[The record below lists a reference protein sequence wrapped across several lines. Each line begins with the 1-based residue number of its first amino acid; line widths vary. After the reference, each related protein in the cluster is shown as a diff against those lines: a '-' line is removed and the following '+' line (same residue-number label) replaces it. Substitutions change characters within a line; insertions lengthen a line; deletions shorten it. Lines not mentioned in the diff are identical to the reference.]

1 MPWLQLSL
9 NTIRDNVDA
18 IGDHMLELGAL
29 SITLVDAKDNPI
41 LEPAP
46 GETPLW
52 NEIQMMMLF
61 DANVDTQ
68 SILDQWQNADLYSV
82 EQNEKF
88 ELIEDK
94 DWEREWMD
102 RFEPMQFG
110 EKLWICPSWKP
121 VPDKSAVNVILDPGL
136 AFGTGTHPTTALVLS
151 WLDAAEIEGKVVI
164 DYGCGSGILAI
175 AALKLGA
182 QKVYAVDI
190 DEQALIATKEN
201 AKRNDV
207 YDDRLVI
214 DYPEI
219 LKELQVDIVVA
230 NILAGPLVELSEKI
244 ASLCKTN
251 GLLAISGI
259 LDNQAEPTRAAYQQW
274 FKMERPILKEEWS
287 LIHGQKRNADG

>member
-9 NTIRDNVDA
+9 HTYRDSVDA
-18 IGDHMLELGAL
+18 IGDQMLEFGAL
-29 SITLVDAKDNPI
+29 SITLVDAKDKPI

-52 NEIQMMMLF
+52 NEVQMMMLF
-61 DANVDTQ
+61 DANIDTQ
-68 SILDQWQNADLYSV
+68 SILNQWQTDDLYSA

-110 EKLWICPSWKP
+110 TKLWICPSWKP
-121 VPDKSAVNVILDPGL
+121 IPDERAVNVILDPGL
-136 AFGTGTHPTTALVLS
+136 AFGTGTHPTTALCLS
-151 WLDAAEIEGKVVI
+151 WLDSAEMKEKIVI

-182 QKVYAVDI
+182 KKVYAVDI

-201 AKRNDV
+201 AKRNGV
-207 YDDRLVI
+207 YDDRLI
-214 DYPEI
+214 IGYPEI
-219 LKELQVDIVVA
+219 LKKLQVDIVVA
-230 NILAGPLVELSEKI
+230 NILAGPLVELGDKI

-259 LDNQAEPTRAAYQQW
+259 LDNQADPTRAAYQQW
-274 FKMERPILKEEWS
+274 FKMERPSFKEEWS
-287 LIHGQKRNADG
+287 LLHGQKQKADG

>member
-1 MPWLQLSL
+1 MPWLQLTL
-9 NTIRDNVDA
+9 NTTRESVDV
-18 IGDHMLELGAL
+18 IGDQMLELGAL
-29 SITLVDAKDNPI
+29 SITLVDAKDKPI

-52 NEIQMMMLF
+52 NDVQMMMLF
-61 DANVDTQ
+61 DADIDTQ
-68 SILDQWQNADLYSV
+68 SILQQWRADDLYSV

-121 VPDKSAVNVILDPGL
+121 IPDNNAVNVILDPGL
-136 AFGTGTHPTTALVLS
+136 AFGTGTHPTTALCLS
-151 WLDAAEIEGKVVI
+151 WLDSAEIKGKVMI

-190 DEQALIATKEN
+190 DPQALIATKEN

-207 YDDRLVI
+207 DDDRLVI
-214 DYPEI
+214 DYPEM
-219 LKELQVDIVVA
+219 LKNLQVDILVA

-244 ASLCKTN
+244 ASLCKAN

-259 LDNQAEPTRAAYQQW
+259 LDNQADPTRAAYQQW
-274 FKMERPILKEEWS
+274 FKMERPSFKEEWS
-287 LIHGQKRNADG
+287 LLHGQKRNADG